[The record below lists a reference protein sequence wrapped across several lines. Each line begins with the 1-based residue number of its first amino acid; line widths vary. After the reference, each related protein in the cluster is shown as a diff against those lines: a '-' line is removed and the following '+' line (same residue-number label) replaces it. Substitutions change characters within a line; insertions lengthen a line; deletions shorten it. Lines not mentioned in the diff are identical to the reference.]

1 MNWTDQWVKLLGACV
16 SVSTGAAA
24 IRDLRGVPKKV
35 KRAEI
40 DKKAESKEPEKSE
53 DVDPEISAAK
63 RKLKEGQ
70 STEDLKDKKAHYKT
84 KGFII
89 YVIASLTYILL
100 TAQQQLCSFSFTFKN
115 GAG

>member
-53 DVDPEISAAK
+53 EEV
-63 RKLKEGQ
+63 EGR
-70 STEDLKDKKAHYKT
+70 T
-84 KGFII
+84 KHRR
-89 YVIASLTYILL
+89 LER
-100 TAQQQLCSFSFTFKN
+100 QE
-115 GAG
+115 GAL